1 MMVTFVSQCE
11 KKAIK
16 RTNRILDAYANRIG
30 DRTWQTVIT
39 NEGLDMV
46 KKLLKKSASKNT
58 AVSCH
63 WVRGRARTE
72 LVWVVGRR
80 YKFNDEG
87 LVPVNKT
94 QKEGV
99 EFKESY
105 WSFLAFTKSLVAIAA
120 LFHDV
125 GKSNLFFQNK
135 LKEKKRIT
143 DPLRHEWIS
152 CLYLVA
158 FVQLADNKE
167 YDEKVLSD
175 DSWLNAFIRNT
186 FNEENIIE
194 RMLILQQ
201 MYGALEKGKPLH
213 SLPPIAA
220 MIAWLVLS
228 HHRLP
233 MYAGYEK
240 NDNLSLGVS
249 MSFLEQLAQFNAKWW
264 YESDATAE
272 ELAQCFK
279 FKGNRTPFTFSN
291 IQKEMHKWGNKMMNF
306 IDPDNPRSAIIISLV
321 ESVKAGNEQ
330 AQLRS
335 ILTYSR
341 LALVLGDHHYSSTE
355 IKKPENL
362 DEETWIKERT
372 TNTDL
377 IANLTKDGKSN
388 QFLDEHLLG
397 VQKKALDVLHAFPS
411 FIQNN
416 EELPYA
422 HDIKILKKRTQLP
435 KFKWQDTAQ
444 LSVKKWR
451 IENESNIEPTHFPF
465 FVVNMAS
472 TGTGKTFANAKIMQ
486 ALSPDSKSLR
496 FNLAL
501 GLRTLTLQTGDEYK
515 DRLGLDDTQLTVK
528 IGSSAVSQLHNLD
541 EQVNKIESQLIA
553 GGSESAEGFYDGYYT
568 NDFNGLSAK
577 ESKLASIFPEEQRES
592 VVKAL
597 FPAVMVSTIDHLMGA
612 SETLK
617 GGRFILPSLR
627 LLSSDLVID
636 EIDDFDPDDL
646 NAISRLVNLAGLFG
660 RKVMIS
666 SATIPPDLANSYFRA
681 YMSGWKHFATMHKT
695 SKKAG
700 VAWVDE
706 FNTQCET
713 LEINDDSANK
723 QYEAF
728 HKEFI
733 KTRIA
738 ELAKLPAKRKVKLV
752 DCNDLWERR
761 SSFQNKEELLHENY
775 ATRIQKSIIELHN
788 EHHIVLK
795 EQNKKVSFGV
805 VRLANISPC
814 IGIFT
819 KLLKSEDWPEYTEV
833 RVMPYHSRQVLL
845 MRSEQE
851 KHLAEVLARHN
862 ENEENQQFPSLDNK
876 LINHH
881 VNTSKKKHLIFILV
895 ATPVEEVGRDHDF
908 DWAVVEPSSFR
919 SIIQLAGRVLRHR
932 EKDVKTPNVHV
943 LSHNIK
949 TLKIPI
955 HKQAKKEPVFWM
967 PGYENSMTKL
977 HDKSLLNAFNDT
989 TKQQI
994 AEKLDSTSRIYYPS
1008 INDLVPSNYLID
1020 LEHFVLHR
1028 SLKFEPDTN
1037 NLGNIAC
1044 FSELYWWMSA
1054 MPMKRVP
1061 FRNSAPQV
1069 ELIYAI
1075 TKKDELRFCKEESN
1089 EIIEYEKSANIILD
1103 HSLDHHS
1110 NLWLNHRSYISIL
1123 EHTSELL
1130 DISHRQASLRFGGIS
1145 IPNNHLDGVTELQYS
1160 DVYGLKKWKEDE
1172 E

>member
-46 KKLLKKSASKNT
+46 KKLLKKTASKNT

-63 WVRGRARTE
+63 LVKGRSRTE
-72 LVWVVGRR
+72 LIWVVGSR

-87 LVPVNKT
+87 LVPVNRT

-105 WSFLAFTKSLVAIAA
+105 WSYLAFTKSLVAIAA
-120 LFHDV
+120 LFHDI
-125 GKSNLFFQNK
+125 GKANCFFQSK
-135 LKEKKRIT
+135 LRERKPIA
-143 DPLRHEWIS
+143 DPLRHEWMS

-175 DSWLNAFIRNT
+175 ESWLNAFSRHT
-186 FNEENIIE
+186 FNEEKIIE
-194 RMLILQQ
+194 RMCLLQEK
-201 MYGALEKGKPLH
+201 YGSNKQGKPMH
-213 SLPPIAA
+213 GLPPIAA

-233 MYAGYEK
+233 MYGGYEK
-240 NDNLSLGVS
+240 DSDLTLSANIC
-249 MSFLEQLAQFNAKWW
+249 FLEQLEKFNAKWW
-264 YESDATAE
+264 YETDATSE
-272 ELAQCFK
+272 ELAQCFT
-279 FKGNRTPFTFSN
+279 FKGSRTPFTYPN
-291 IQKEMHKWGNKMMNF
+291 ILKEMSKWGNKMLNF
-306 IDPDNPRSAIIISLV
+306 LAPENPRSASIISLV
-321 ESVKAGNEQ
+321 ESINAGDEK

-335 ILTYSR
+335 ILIYSR
-341 LALVLGDHHYSSTE
+341 LALVLGDHHYSSIE
-355 IKKPENL
+355 IKKPENI
-362 DEETWIKERT
+362 DKETWIYRRT
-372 TNTDL
+372 ANKDL
-377 IANLTKDGKSN
+377 IANLNNEGKPN

-397 VQKKALDVLHAFPS
+397 VLKKALDVVHSLPG
-411 FIQNN
+411 FIQN
-416 EELPYA
+416 EDELPFA
-422 HDIKILKKRTQLP
+422 HDIKILKKRTQIS
-435 KFKWQDTAQ
+435 KFKWQDKAQ

-472 TGTGKTFANAKIMQ
+472 TGTGKTFANAKIMH
-486 ALSPDSKSLR
+486 ALSPDLKSLR

-528 IGSSAVSQLHNLD
+528 IGSSAVTQLHNLD
-541 EQVNKIESQLIA
+541 EQADKTESKLITS
-553 GGSESAEGFYDGYYT
+553 GSESVEGFYDGYYT

-577 ESKLASIFPEEQRES
+577 ESKLTAIFPEEQRET

-627 LLSSDLVID
+627 LLTSDLVID
-636 EIDDFDPDDL
+636 EIDDFDPNDL

-666 SATIPPDLANSYFRA
+666 SATIPPDLAKSYFRA
-681 YMSGWKHFATMHKT
+681 YMSGWKHFAMMHKIPQI
-695 SKKAG
+695 AG
-700 VAWVDE
+700 VTWVDE
-706 FNTQCET
+706 FNTRCET
-713 LEINDDSANK
+713 LHINDDSANE
-723 QYEAF
+723 QYKTI
-728 HKEFI
+728 HNEFVLA
-733 KTRIA
+733 RIV

-752 DCNDLWERR
+752 DCNDLWESRAR
-761 SSFQNKEELLHENY
+761 FQSQDKLLHATY
-775 ATRIQKSIIELHN
+775 ASKIQKSIVELHKD
-788 EHHIVLK
+788 HHIFLNEK
-795 EQNKKVSFGV
+795 GKKISFGV
-805 VRLANISPC
+805 VRVANISPC

-819 KLLKSEDWPEYTEV
+819 ELLKSEDWPEDTEV

-851 KHLAEVLARHN
+851 KHLAEVLARHK
-862 ENEENQQFPSLDNK
+862 EDEENQRFPFLGNK
-876 LINHH
+876 MINRH
-881 VNTSKKKHLIFILV
+881 VTTSKKKHLIFVLV

-932 EKDVKTPNVHV
+932 EKDVETPNVHI

-955 HKQAKKEPVFWM
+955 NRKAKKEAVYWL

-977 HDKSLLNAFNDT
+977 HDKSLFNAFNEA
-989 TKQQI
+989 TKLQI
-994 AEKLDSTSRIYYPS
+994 AEKLDSRSRIHYPS
-1008 INDLVPSNYLID
+1008 LSELDHTQYLID
-1020 LEHFVLHR
+1020 LEHYVLHH
-1028 SLKFEPDTN
+1028 SLKFEVDTM

-1061 FRNSAPQV
+1061 FRNSTPQV

-1075 TKKDELRFCKEESN
+1075 TKKDELTFCKEESN
-1089 EIIEYEKSANIILD
+1089 EIIEYEKSANIMLD
-1103 HSLDHHS
+1103 HSLDHHP
-1110 NLWLNHRSYISIL
+1110 NLWLNHRSYISTL
-1123 EHTSELL
+1123 EHIAELI
-1130 DISHRQASLRFGGIS
+1130 DISPRRASLRFGGIS
-1145 IPNNHLDGVTELQYS
+1145 VPQNHIDSVTKLQYS
-1160 DVYGLKKWKEDE
+1160 DVYGLKKWQEDE